1 MKKFIPLTIF
11 AAAFGLVEAA
21 VVVYTRWLYYPA
33 GFAFP
38 VNVPPIAFLKVE
50 LWRELA
56 TLAML
61 GAAGAMAGR
70 GGWQKFAFFMWAFGV
85 WDIFYYVWLNLFIG
99 WPASPFDPDILFLIP
114 VTWWGPVLSPCIVSI
129 SMCAAALV
137 IVRRGETG
145 QTPILKPLDVIGAAI
160 GACIILY
167 TYMAD
172 AAIITAGEM
181 PPPYRWGIFWIGE
194 LVGTAAFINML
205 MRKPDGRSAAG

>member
-38 VNVPPIAFLKVE
+38 VNVPPIAFLQVE
-50 LWRELA
+50 IWRELA

-70 GGWQKFAFFMWAFGV
+70 DGWQKFAFFMWAFGV
-85 WDIFYYVWLNLFIG
+85 WDIFYYIWLNLFIG
-99 WPASPFDPDILFLIP
+99 WPASLFEPDILFLIP

-129 SMCAAALV
+129 SMCAAALI
-137 IVRRGETG
+137 IVRRCEVDRA
-145 QTPILKPLDVIGAAI
+145 PPLKPLDVIGVTV
-160 GACIILY
+160 GAVLILY

-172 AAIITAGEM
+172 AAVITAGQM

-194 LVGTAAFINML
+194 IACIAAFINL
-205 MRKPDGRSAAG
+205 LARKTDGRSAAG